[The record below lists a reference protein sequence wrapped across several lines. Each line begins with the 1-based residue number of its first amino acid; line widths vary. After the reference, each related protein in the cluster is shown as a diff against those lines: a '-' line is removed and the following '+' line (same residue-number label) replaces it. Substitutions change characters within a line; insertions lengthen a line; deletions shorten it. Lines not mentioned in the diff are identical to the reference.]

1 MRSGSRNLPESR
13 KHSLAKDAVV
23 DVETSPTTQITTR
36 NSKLMASD
44 KPLSKSEILNAL
56 AESTQMS
63 RKDVDGVLQAL
74 EVLIEDNLTKG
85 SGIFNLPGLMKI
97 YVHEKKA
104 TPEREGRNPA
114 TGEPITIK
122 AKPASK
128 VVKVRPLKK
137 LKEMI

>member
-1 MRSGSRNLPESR
+1 
-13 KHSLAKDAVV
+13 
-23 DVETSPTTQITTR
+23 
-36 NSKLMASD
+36 MATD
-44 KPLSKSEILNAL
+44 KPISKSEILNSL
-56 AESTQMS
+56 SETTELS
-63 RKDVDGVLQAL
+63 RKEVNAVLDAL
-74 EVLIEDNLTKG
+74 EALIEENLTKG
-85 SGIFNLPGLMKI
+85 CGIFNLPGLMKI

-114 TGEPITIK
+114 TGEPIKIK

>member
-1 MRSGSRNLPESR
+1 
-13 KHSLAKDAVV
+13 
-23 DVETSPTTQITTR
+23 
-36 NSKLMASD
+36 MASD

-63 RKDVDGVLQAL
+63 RKEVDGVLQAL

-114 TGEPITIK
+114 TGDPITIS

>member
-1 MRSGSRNLPESR
+1 
-13 KHSLAKDAVV
+13 
-23 DVETSPTTQITTR
+23 
-36 NSKLMASD
+36 MAND
-44 KPLSKSEILNAL
+44 KPLSKSDILNSL
-56 AESTQMS
+56 SETTELS
-63 RKDVDGVLQAL
+63 RKEVNAVLDAL
-74 EVLIEDNLTKG
+74 EALIEDNLTKG

>member
-1 MRSGSRNLPESR
+1 M
-13 KHSLAKDAVV
+13 AK
-23 DVETSPTTQITTR
+23 
-36 NSKLMASD
+36 D

-56 AESTQMS
+56 AESTGLS
-63 RKDVDGVLQAL
+63 RKEVTSVLDGL
-74 EVLIEDNLTKG
+74 EALIEDNLTKG

-97 YVHEKKA
+97 YVHNKKA

-114 TGEPITIK
+114 TGETIVIK

>member
-1 MRSGSRNLPESR
+1 
-13 KHSLAKDAVV
+13 
-23 DVETSPTTQITTR
+23 
-36 NSKLMASD
+36 MATD
-44 KPLSKSEILNAL
+44 KPLSKSEILNSL
-56 AESTQMS
+56 AEATELS
-63 RKDVDGVLQAL
+63 RKEVDGVLQAL
-74 EVLIEDNLTKG
+74 ENLIEDNLTKG

>member
-1 MRSGSRNLPESR
+1 
-13 KHSLAKDAVV
+13 
-23 DVETSPTTQITTR
+23 
-36 NSKLMASD
+36 MASD

-74 EVLIEDNLTKG
+74 ETLIEDNLTKG
-85 SGIFNLPGLMKI
+85 SGIFNFPGLMKI

-114 TGEPITIK
+114 TGDPITIK

>member
-1 MRSGSRNLPESR
+1 
-13 KHSLAKDAVV
+13 
-23 DVETSPTTQITTR
+23 
-36 NSKLMASD
+36 MASD

-63 RKDVDGVLQAL
+63 RKEVDGVLQAL

-114 TGEPITIK
+114 TGEPITIS

>member
-1 MRSGSRNLPESR
+1 M
-13 KHSLAKDAVV
+13 HMAK
-23 DVETSPTTQITTR
+23 
-36 NSKLMASD
+36 D

-56 AESTQMS
+56 SESTELS
-63 RKDVDGVLQAL
+63 RKEVDGVLTAL
-74 EVLIEDNLTKG
+74 ETLIEDNLTKG

-104 TPEREGRNPA
+104 TEEREGRNPA

>member
-1 MRSGSRNLPESR
+1 M
-13 KHSLAKDAVV
+13 AK
-23 DVETSPTTQITTR
+23 
-36 NSKLMASD
+36 D
-44 KPLSKSEILNAL
+44 KPLSKSEILNSL
-56 AESTQMS
+56 SETTELS
-63 RKDVDGVLQAL
+63 RKEVNAVLEAL
-74 EVLIEDNLTKG
+74 EALIEDNLTKG
-85 SGIFNLPGLMKI
+85 SGVFNMPGLMKI

-114 TGEPITIK
+114 TGDPIVIK

>member
-1 MRSGSRNLPESR
+1 
-13 KHSLAKDAVV
+13 
-23 DVETSPTTQITTR
+23 
-36 NSKLMASD
+36 MASD

-74 EVLIEDNLTKG
+74 ETLIEDNLTKG

-114 TGEPITIK
+114 TGDPITIK

>member
-1 MRSGSRNLPESR
+1 
-13 KHSLAKDAVV
+13 
-23 DVETSPTTQITTR
+23 
-36 NSKLMASD
+36 MASD

>member
-1 MRSGSRNLPESR
+1 
-13 KHSLAKDAVV
+13 
-23 DVETSPTTQITTR
+23 
-36 NSKLMASD
+36 MAAD

-56 AESTQMS
+56 AEATEMS
-63 RKDVDGVLQAL
+63 RKEVDGMLQAL
-74 EVLIEDNLTKG
+74 EVLIEQNLTNG

>member
-1 MRSGSRNLPESR
+1 M
-13 KHSLAKDAVV
+13 AK
-23 DVETSPTTQITTR
+23 
-36 NSKLMASD
+36 D

-56 AESTQMS
+56 AESTGLS
-63 RKDVDGVLQAL
+63 RKEVMSVLDGL
-74 EVLIEDNLTKG
+74 EALIEDNLTKG

-97 YVHEKKA
+97 YVHNKKA

-114 TGEPITIK
+114 TGETIVIK

>member
-1 MRSGSRNLPESR
+1 
-13 KHSLAKDAVV
+13 
-23 DVETSPTTQITTR
+23 
-36 NSKLMASD
+36 MASD
-44 KPLSKSEILNAL
+44 KPLSKSEIFNAL

-74 EVLIEDNLTKG
+74 ETLIEDNLTKG

-114 TGEPITIK
+114 TGDPITIK

>member
-1 MRSGSRNLPESR
+1 
-13 KHSLAKDAVV
+13 
-23 DVETSPTTQITTR
+23 
-36 NSKLMASD
+36 MASD

-63 RKDVDGVLQAL
+63 RKEVDGVLQAL
-74 EVLIEDNLTKG
+74 ETLIEDNLTKG

-114 TGEPITIK
+114 TGDPITIK

>member
-1 MRSGSRNLPESR
+1 M
-13 KHSLAKDAVV
+13 AK
-23 DVETSPTTQITTR
+23 
-36 NSKLMASD
+36 D
-44 KPLSKSEILNAL
+44 KPLSKSEILNSL
-56 AESTQMS
+56 SETTELS
-63 RKDVDGVLQAL
+63 RKDVNAVLEAL
-74 EVLIEDNLTKG
+74 EALIEENLTKG
-85 SGIFNLPGLMKI
+85 SGVFNMPGLMKI

-114 TGEPITIK
+114 TGDPIVIK

>member
-1 MRSGSRNLPESR
+1 
-13 KHSLAKDAVV
+13 
-23 DVETSPTTQITTR
+23 
-36 NSKLMASD
+36 MAD

-56 AESTQMS
+56 AEATEMS
-63 RKDVDGVLQAL
+63 RKEVDGVLQAL

>member
-1 MRSGSRNLPESR
+1 M
-13 KHSLAKDAVV
+13 AK
-23 DVETSPTTQITTR
+23 
-36 NSKLMASD
+36 D

-56 AESTQMS
+56 AEKTELS
-63 RKDVDGVLQAL
+63 RKEVGAVLDAL
-74 EVLIEDNLTKG
+74 ESLIEDNLTTG
-85 SGIFNLPGLMKI
+85 SGVFNMPGLMKI
-97 YVHEKKA
+97 YVHHKKA

-122 AKPASK
+122 AKPESK

>member
-1 MRSGSRNLPESR
+1 
-13 KHSLAKDAVV
+13 
-23 DVETSPTTQITTR
+23 
-36 NSKLMASD
+36 MASD

-56 AESTQMS
+56 AESTGLS
-63 RKDVDGVLQAL
+63 RKEVTAVLDGL
-74 EVLIEDNLTKG
+74 EGLIEENLTKG

-97 YVHEKKA
+97 YVHNKKA

-114 TGEPITIK
+114 TGETITIK